1 MSTSSLAPAD
11 RLPSDR
17 RVRDWLLFTLTV
29 SSGAVDAFSF
39 LALGGVFTAFM
50 TGNLAFLGMGMAG
63 PPHAASRLAVLA
75 SMASYGLG
83 IYLATLIV
91 TPRQTVADDD
101 EESAG
106 VVWPLRTTYALAVS
120 LLPQLGFIGLWIATG
135 GSPSFDARLGL
146 LAIWALA
153 MGMQSA
159 AVRRLDV
166 GGIFTTAATATF
178 IFLFGSFAGRPL
190 SGEERFRLF
199 GVLASLVIGATAGAY
214 LLIHAPTYVPLLP
227 FVITVGV
234 VAMAA
239 KEFGSRDDNHG
250 FP

>member
-135 GSPSFDARLGL
+135 GSPSLPSGRWRWGCRVLRFDGL
-146 LAIWALA
+146 TWAA
-153 MGMQSA
+153 YSPRPRRPPSSFFSA
-159 AVRRLDV
+159 ALRV
-166 GGIFTTAATATF
+166 
-178 IFLFGSFAGRPL
+178 
-190 SGEERFRLF
+190 
-199 GVLASLVIGATAGAY
+199 
-214 LLIHAPTYVPLLP
+214 AP
-227 FVITVGV
+227 
-234 VAMAA
+234 
-239 KEFGSRDDNHG
+239 
-250 FP
+250 

>member
-1 MSTSSLAPAD
+1 MSSRSVATAE
-11 RLPSDR
+11 RLHSDR
-17 RVRDWLLFTLTV
+17 RLRDWLLFTLTV
-29 SSGAVDAFSF
+29 SSGAVDAISF

-50 TGNLAFLGMGMAG
+50 TGNLAFLGMGIAG
-63 PPHAASRLAVLA
+63 HPHAPGRLAVLA
-75 SMASYGLG
+75 SMAGFALG

-91 TPRQTVADDD
+91 TPRQTATDD
-101 EESAG
+101 EEESAR
-106 VVWPLRTTYALAVS
+106 VVWPLRTTYALAIS
-120 LLPQLGFIGLWIATG
+120 LLPQVGFVVLWIATG
-135 GSPSFDARLGL
+135 GSPSFNATRGL
-146 LAIWALA
+146 LAVWALT

-178 IFLFGSFAGRPL
+178 IFLFGSFAGYPL
-190 SGEERFRLF
+190 SAEERFRLL

-227 FVITVGV
+227 LVITIGV

-239 KEFGSRDDNHG
+239 KGFGPRDEDNR
-250 FP
+250 